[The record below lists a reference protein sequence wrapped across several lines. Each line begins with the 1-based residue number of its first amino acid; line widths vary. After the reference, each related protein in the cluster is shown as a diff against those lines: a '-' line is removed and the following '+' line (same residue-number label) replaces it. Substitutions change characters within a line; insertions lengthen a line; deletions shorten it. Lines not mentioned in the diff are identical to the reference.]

1 MTRKAWTTT
10 DEHTWLLTRIPQY
23 ARRQLDGQPLKPWYA
38 MVTQEFIKQFP
49 NRKDDERVLSRVS
62 AWFPNHSH
70 PHGDTDTVT
79 NSSSGSRQVIQVT
92 PKRIML
98 EWQAYMKLYWDSK
111 IKSSFE
117 QAWAEHANA
126 IAQGTADPTTTRLSI
141 QIAVAKDLF
150 SKESDEVKNEVDDY
164 RQKVIKG
171 TLYDD
176 DEERRNE
183 EILSAVV
190 KLPRTMNWVCE
201 SLRNQL
207 DHHVFMWVGGPNPRF
222 GGQLTCI
229 AKADGKTKDGKSLED
244 FLGGEKYN
252 TLLEWL
258 NDWAKASYDDEDC
271 QKRSIGRYSV
281 SEPSGETDPDN
292 VGAHID
298 ELHVQE
304 TAEALKTMLEEP
316 ALLSQTPGSEDVTQP
331 VEQPNAG
338 NDVVEPETHGDRNDA
353 ESDPEEPQ
361 HPRYEPGQYEA
372 ERQANIAKNNA
383 LLAQLGFSTGPTL
396 GNQGSRPKPHP
407 KKKSKE
413 KSSPADIE
421 NRRLSLRNHGEGSG
435 NSDGTAT
442 QDPALPLPSTTL
454 ANTSITTNAGPV
466 ETTLNSSKDAV
477 TGDLGTSLPSDH
489 AQAPATTEGVGSD
502 QEEGEGK
509 GAEQESGVLEGA
521 VVPPTPHAHPS
532 QPDGAPAAVARETA
546 VSASDDDKSN
556 HAAHPGDT
564 NPSASPTITSSK
576 ISLTTSHTG
585 PTFSVDQPI
594 PNWIADHG
602 TLAHLT
608 LVNDS
613 QKWRAIVNDLLVL
626 NAHASNG
633 KLKSDGRPSEVGGWM
648 ALKGQKRAAIPD
660 FDMVPFLESF
670 LKWWCLLQPAWR
682 TFGVESEDPSVFSRD
697 VPAGEK
703 WGQLAKAGTSGFYV
717 VVVALS
723 WALTKVSGEAPVQLV
738 SAVDDVAWVLS
749 KLVATALGSA
759 KRPPPRQE
767 EAHGRRVKK

>member
-10 DEHTWLLTRIPQY
+10 DERTWLLTRIPQY
-23 ARRQLDGQPLKPWYA
+23 ARRQLDGQPLKPCA
-38 MVTQEFIKQFP
+38 
-49 NRKDDERVLSRVS
+49 SRPGS
-62 AWFPNHSH
+62 PITLI
-70 PHGDTDTVT
+70 PTETLDTVT

-117 QAWAEHANA
+117 QAWAEHANT

-207 DHHVFMWVGGPNPRF
+207 DHHVFM
-222 GGQLTCI
+222 
-229 AKADGKTKDGKSLED
+229 KADGKTKDGKSLED

-258 NDWAKASYDDEDC
+258 NDWTKASYGLSHQSPHTEFAMLNKT
-271 QKRSIGRYSV
+271 QMTRTARSDLLAVTQS
-281 SEPSGETDPDN
+281 PSQAVRLIPTTS
-292 VGAHID
+292 
-298 ELHVQE
+298 E

-361 HPRYEPGQYEA
+361 RPRYEPGQYEA

-396 GNQGSRPKPHP
+396 GNLGSRPKPHP
-407 KKKSKE
+407 KKNSKE

-421 NRRLSLRNHGEGSG
+421 NRRLSLRNHGEGSS

-454 ANTSITTNAGPV
+454 ANTSITMNAGPV

-521 VVPPTPHAHPS
+521 IVPPTPHAHPS

-608 LVNDS
+608 SVNDS

-633 KLKSDGRPSEVGGWM
+633 KLKSDGRPSGVGGWM

-703 WGQLAKAGTSGFYV
+703 WGQLAKAGMSGFYV

-723 WALTKVSGEAPVQLV
+723 WALAKVSGEAPVQLV
-738 SAVDDVAWVLS
+738 SAVDDVAWVLY
-749 KLVATALGSA
+749 KLVATASGSA